1 MDLRAVLV
9 DALDQLDDV
18 VRRTMDR
25 ADLAA
30 AQRVRDALA
39 RHDRLNSDRSKKES
53 WFTLASGRRFRPFDP
68 RPEDIEVEDIALALS
83 NICRFSGH
91 CHRFYSVAE
100 HSVHCSEVV
109 PPEFAFAAL
118 MHDTTEAYVGDMI
131 RPIKK
136 FDPIFSEIEELVWG
150 AICEKYRLPLE
161 LPSIVKWADDAV
173 LKAEARDLLVPF
185 GEPKFDQIK
194 VDPPDGLH
202 IWRPDLN
209 IAPWS
214 PDIACERFLARFH
227 ELYPLHEAS
236 TAR

>member
-1 MDLRAVLV
+1 MDLRETLV
-9 DALDQLDDV
+9 DALEQLDDV
-18 VRRTMDR
+18 VRRTMDK

-30 AQRVRDALA
+30 ANRVRAALDA
-39 RHDRLNSDRSKKES
+39 HDEKNRSRKTS

-68 RPEDIEVEDIALALS
+68 RPEDIEIEDIAIALS

-136 FDPIFSEIEELVWG
+136 FDPIFSDIEEGVWN
-150 AICEKYRLPLE
+150 AICQKYRLPLE

-173 LKAEARDLLVPF
+173 LKAEARDLLSPF
-185 GEPKFDQIK
+185 GEPKFDQI
-194 VDPPDGLH
+194 VAEAPEGLH
-202 IWRPDLN
+202 IFSLDRG
-209 IAPWS
+209 IEPWS
-214 PDIACERFLARFH
+214 SNEAHSRFLQRFY

-236 TAR
+236 LIR